1 MTTYHRPPASNEPL
15 TPDERAW
22 AARLARIGPHDGP
35 SMALDTRI
43 LAAARAAVA
52 QRSLDRPWR
61 RRWPRLVG
69 AAASL
74 VIVIG
79 LAWQLQ
85 PLLRSTPSLGEVPA
99 AAQIPRS
106 EGSSEGSLPADV
118 LAAADPVASTAT
130 DNPPAPPGPAIVPAP
145 GRQLAPRPTVPKA
158 EPQVPPPRSTAFDD
172 DAIPPDSEYAG
183 TAAARQAASQSVAS
197 DASTGT
203 SNERRERAAADTP
216 RSFPADVAGE
226 ARTPTPAPRAAAPA
240 ESVEQRGSSPLQDV
254 PVAAKASSPPPTTQA
269 KAAAE
274 HDDTG
279 VHRIGGTGSR
289 LSLAELAVR
298 EDSRL
303 EPAAWLQRIR
313 DRRNAEDLDGAR
325 ASLALF
331 RQAHPRIRLPDD
343 IARLEP

>member
-1 MTTYHRPPASNEPL
+1 MTTYRRPPASNEPL

-52 QRSLDRPWR
+52 QRPLDRPWR

-85 PLLRSTPSLGEVPA
+85 PLLRSRPSLGEVPA
-99 AAQIPRS
+99 AAQLPR
-106 EGSSEGSLPADV
+106 SEGSLPADV
-118 LAAADPVASTAT
+118 LAAADPVASTAM
-130 DNPPAPPGPAIVPAP
+130 DNPPASPEPAIVPAP
-145 GRQLAPRPTVPKA
+145 RRQLAPPPTVAKGQS
-158 EPQVPPPRSTAFDD
+158 QVPPPRPTAFDD
-172 DAIPPDSEYAG
+172 DAIPPYSEYAG
-183 TAAARQAASQSVAS
+183 MAAARQAASQSAAS
-197 DASTGT
+197 DASSGT
-203 SNERRERAAADTP
+203 FNEQRGRAATATP
-216 RSFPADVAGE
+216 RSFSAEVADGT
-226 ARTPTPAPRAAAPA
+226 RTSLPAPRAAAPA
-240 ESVEQRGSSPLQDV
+240 ESAEQRGFAPVQDV
-254 PVAAKASSPPPTTQA
+254 SVADTPSSPPPTTQA
-269 KAAAE
+269 NAAAE

-289 LSLAELAVR
+289 LSLAELPVR

>member
-1 MTTYHRPPASNEPL
+1 MTTFHRPPASNEPL

-22 AARLARIGPHDGP
+22 AERLARIGPHDGP

-52 QRSLDRPWR
+52 QRPLDQPWR

-85 PLLRSTPSLGEVPA
+85 PLLRSRPSLGEVPA
-99 AAQIPRS
+99 AAQLPR
-106 EGSSEGSLPADV
+106 SEGSLPADV
-118 LAAADPVASTAT
+118 LAAADPVASTAM
-130 DNPPAPPGPAIVPAP
+130 DNPPASPEPAIVPAP
-145 GRQLAPRPTVPKA
+145 RRQLAPPPTVAKSQ
-158 EPQVPPPRSTAFDD
+158 PQVPPPRPTAFDD
-172 DAIPPDSEYAG
+172 DAIPPYSEYAG
-183 TAAARQAASQSVAS
+183 MAAARQAASQSAAS
-197 DASTGT
+197 DANTGT
-203 SNERRERAAADTP
+203 SNERRKRTATATP
-216 RSFPADVAGE
+216 RSFPAEIAGGT
-226 ARTPTPAPRAAAPA
+226 RTSVPAPPAAAPTGSA
-240 ESVEQRGSSPLQDV
+240 ERRGFAPVQDV
-254 PVAAKASSPPPTTQA
+254 SVADTSSSPPPTTQA

-289 LSLAELAVR
+289 LSLAELPVR

-331 RQAHPRIRLPDD
+331 GQAHPRIRLPDD
-343 IARLEP
+343 IARLAP

>member
-22 AARLARIGPHDGP
+22 AGRLARIGPHDGP

-43 LAAARAAVA
+43 LAAARAAVV
-52 QRSLDRPWR
+52 QRPLDQPWR

-99 AAQIPRS
+99 AAQLPR
-106 EGSSEGSLPADV
+106 SEGSLPADV
-118 LAAADPVASTAT
+118 LAAADPVARTAM
-130 DNPPAPPGPAIVPAP
+130 DNPPALPEPATVPAP
-145 GRQLAPRPTVPKA
+145 RRQLAPPPTVAKA
-158 EPQVPPPRSTAFDD
+158 RPHVPPPRPTAFDD
-172 DAIPPDSEYAG
+172 DAIPPYSEYAG
-183 TAAARQAASQSVAS
+183 MAAARQAASQSAAS
-197 DASTGT
+197 DAGTGT
-203 SNERRERAAADTP
+203 SNARRERTATATP
-216 RSFPADVAGE
+216 RSFPAEVAGGT
-226 ARTPTPAPRAAAPA
+226 RTSVPAPRAAAPA
-240 ESVEQRGSSPLQDV
+240 ESAEQRGIAPVQDV
-254 PVAAKASSPPPTTQA
+254 SVADTPSSPPPTTQA
-269 KAAAE
+269 NAAAE

-279 VHRIGGTGSR
+279 VHRIGATGSR
-289 LSLAELAVR
+289 LPLAEPPVR
-298 EDSRL
+298 EDSLL

-331 RQAHPRIRLPDD
+331 RQTHPRIRPPDD
-343 IARLEP
+343 LARLDP